1 MSDNTKSKHGFWL
14 TPETKNKIEI
24 YCKID
29 NCKSQSEFL
38 EKAVNFYVGYI
49 CTQNASAYLPR
60 VLSEVLEGKFAV
72 LKKKLGRMMF
82 KHSVETNIT
91 NHILCADT
99 DIDQQTYEHLR
110 NRSVREVLET
120 NGELKFEDALQFQRG
135 IQV

>member
-1 MSDNTKSKHGFWL
+1 MPDNTKSKHGFWL
-14 TPETKNKIEI
+14 APETKNKIEI
-24 YCKID
+24 YYKID

-38 EKAVNFYVGYI
+38 EKAVNFYVGYV

-60 VLSEVLEGKFAV
+60 LLSEILDGKFALV
-72 LKKKLGRMMF
+72 TKKLGRMMF

-99 DIDQQTYEHLR
+99 DIDRQTYEHLR

>member
-1 MSDNTKSKHGFWL
+1 MPDNTKSKHGFWL

-24 YCKID
+24 YYKID

-60 VLSEVLEGKFAV
+60 LLSEILDGKFAV
-72 LKKKLGRMMF
+72 VTKKLGHMMF

-99 DIDQQTYEHLR
+99 DIDRQTYEHLR
-110 NRSVREVLET
+110 NRSVREVLAT
-120 NGELKFEDALQFQRG
+120 NGDLKFEDALQFQRG